1 MPVEALLMLAEAP
14 SARRGELEF
23 RERLLKAGETPLDTE
38 EETELMVSTSAKQ
51 TVKFKRDATKNNY
64 QSSTF
69 RARLVML
76 LLFSF
81 GKT

>member
-14 SARRGELEF
+14 SRRGELEF